1 MFNELDE
8 SKHKAFWNLCKVLPE
23 GERPECLVYIMGIS
37 QDVVWVDGLRD
48 ADGAA
53 MADVWKERIEH
64 LDRSTCQHHLHP
76 NPMPWHPIPDVERR
90 FGLARLH
97 MPTYL
102 YKFALQP
109 DLLAQ
114 MADAAYDHEAYSEVY
129 LTTWKRLEAELHRRN
144 VAARKV
150 TLEEVRQ
157 RKAQERK
164 RRDVDEAGLPE
175 GPPRGKSNILR
186 KSKERR

>member
-1 MFNELDE
+1 MKV
-8 SKHKAFWNLCKVLPE
+8 STKRSGICAKCYPKASV
-23 GERPECLVYIMGIS
+23 PECLVYIMGIS

-53 MADVWKERIEH
+53 MADVWIEKIEH
-64 LDRSTCQHHLHP
+64 LDRSTCQPHYHP
-76 NPMPWHPIPDVERR
+76 KPLLFHPIPDVEQR
-90 FGLARLH
+90 FEEALLH
-97 MPTYL
+97 MPSFL

-114 MADAAYDHEAYSEVY
+114 MADAAYENEAHSKVFQ
-129 LTTWKRLEAELHRRN
+129 TTWNQLERELQRRN

-150 TLEEVRQ
+150 TLEDVRQ

-164 RRDVDEAGLPE
+164 RRDVDESGFPSR
-175 GPPRGKSNILR
+175 PHVKRSDIMR
-186 KSKERR
+186 KAK

>member
-23 GERPECLVYIMGIS
+23 GERPGRTIFIMTFVGEEA
-37 QDVVWVDGLRD
+37 WVDG
-48 ADGAA
+48 GNE
-53 MADVWKERIEH
+53 VWKERIEH

-129 LTTWKRLEAELHRRN
+129 FTTWKRLEVELHLRN

-164 RRDVDEAGLPE
+164 RRDVDDSGFPSR
-175 GPPRGKSNILR
+175 PHVKRSDIMR
-186 KSKERR
+186 KAK